1 MTAIEYNLSDRMEST
16 SGTVALSGIQALMRI
31 LLDQNR
37 ADAAAGLNTAGL
49 ISGYRGSPVGG
60 MDHAYKADSAILK
73 QHNIEFISGV
83 NEDLGATAVWG
94 SQQTALEDNA
104 TFDGVIG
111 MWYGKGP
118 GVDRSGDALRH
129 ANSTGVHPAGGVLA
143 VAGDDPFC
151 KSSTIASASEW
162 ALADLA
168 MPTLYPANVQ
178 EVLDMGRYGYELS
191 RFCGSWVGFKIH
203 SNVADA
209 YATVNTDADRFSVI
223 APDFE
228 IDGKPFTYR
237 QRVTLI
243 APYSMGAEQEMFGPR
258 LEAAKAFVRANG
270 LDKVFGAQSDSARIG
285 IVAAGPVYGELRD
298 ALTKLG
304 FSTDQDLADVGIRL
318 YKPAMIWP
326 LEPAGI
332 TEFAHGLEEII
343 VIEEKRSFIESQ
355 IRDILYGR
363 TDAPRVLGKKD
374 DEGRTMLAD
383 YGGLLAEDI
392 GDPLK
397 SRLERVI
404 PAERFAK
411 QRTMIPVTVAT
422 EAKELPG
429 RAAYFCSGCPHNRST
444 MTPDGSMSGGGI
456 GCHGMA
462 LGMERENF
470 GITHMGGEGV
480 QWVGMAPFLD
490 EKHRFQNLGD
500 GTLAHSGS
508 LAIRQAVSAGTT
520 VTYKILYNGTVAMT
534 GGQDAAGAQPVPDL
548 TLSLAAEGVK
558 RIVVVADDVDK
569 YPRNA
574 VFATNARVEHRDELD
589 AVQRELREIEGVT
602 VLIYDQQCAA
612 ELRRGRKRGTI
623 ETPTTRVMINEDI
636 CEGCGHCGEVSNCA
650 SVHPVQTPFGRKTQ
664 IHQESCNF
672 DLTCLGGNCPA
683 FVTVEV
689 DPDYKPGSRS
699 KSGNL
704 AGVPAGE
711 LPADPVVPDAANV
724 LLVGM
729 GGTGVVT
736 VNQIIS
742 TAALL
747 DGKVANGLDQTGL
760 AQKGGTVVSNLR
772 ITAAAEGDAP
782 DMISASNRVVD
793 GSADAM
799 LIFDLV
805 SATKNINRAHPD
817 RTRAVVSTALMPTG
831 AMVSG
836 RGADRFPELDRF
848 KSAID
853 GATRAADN
861 VWLDAAGIARRVF
874 ASQPA
879 ANVLVVGLAYQR
891 GLLPVTSASI
901 ERAIELNGVAIQT
914 NLDAFR
920 LGRRLAVETDLLSE
934 LEDVVETGEDGPAAL
949 TGKPAKMAAKIG
961 GGEALQEI
969 LAYRLPELVDY
980 QSVKYAEQFSADI
993 AKVRSAETAVVGDR
1007 TDLSEVAARM
1017 LYKVMAYKD
1026 EYEVARLALKSDI
1039 ADQAK
1044 ARFGPGAKVSY
1055 QLKPPTFKAAGY
1067 DKKIAIPEGAG
1078 RKMFEGLKRTKR
1090 MRGKALDPF
1099 GRSQERRI
1107 ERQLIDEYR
1116 ELLTTLVSKLNAGNY
1131 DQAVAIAGLY
1141 DMVRGFDDIKLG
1153 NIERYRTELAAAL
1166 ASY

>member
-1 MTAIEYNLSDRMEST
+1 VTAIEYNLTDRMEST
-16 SGTVALSGIQALMRI
+16 TGTVALSGIQALMRV

-37 ADAAAGLNTAGL
+37 ADAAAGLRTAGL

-60 MDHAYKADSAILK
+60 MDHAYEADSAIL
-73 QHNIEFISGV
+73 QEHNIEFISGV

-94 SQQTALEDNA
+94 SQQAPLED
-104 TFDGVIG
+104 TSRFDGVIG

-129 ANSTGVHPAGGVLA
+129 ANSTGVHPNGGVLA

-209 YATVNTDADRFSVI
+209 YATVTTDAERISVVV
-223 APDFE
+223 PEFE
-228 IDGKPFTYR
+228 VDGAPFTYT
-237 QRVTLI
+237 QRITLI
-243 APYSMGAEQEMFGPR
+243 APHSMGAEREMFGPR
-258 LEAAKAFVRANG
+258 LEAAKAFVAANG
-270 LDKVFGAQSDSARIG
+270 LDKTFGATGEARIG

-298 ALTKLG
+298 ALTKMG
-304 FSTDQDLADVGIRL
+304 FATDADLADVGIRL

-326 LEPAGI
+326 LEPNGL
-332 TEFAHGLEEII
+332 TGFADGLEEII

-363 TDAPRVLGKKD
+363 TDAPRVLGKND
-374 DEGRTMLAD
+374 DEGRTMIAGF
-383 YGGLLAEDI
+383 GGLLAEDLAAPI
-392 GDPLK
+392 K
-397 SRLERVI
+397 ARLQRVI
-404 PAERFAK
+404 SAGRFVK
-411 QRTMIPVTVAT
+411 ERTMIPVSVAT
-422 EAKELPG
+422 EAAELPD

-490 EKHRFQNLGD
+490 ETHRFQNLGD

-534 GGQDAAGAQPVPDL
+534 GGQDAAGALAVPEL
-548 TLSLAAEGVK
+548 TQSLAAEGVTQ
-558 RIVVVADDVDK
+558 IVVVADDVDK
-569 YPRNA
+569 YPRGA
-574 VFATNARVEHRDELD
+574 RFAANARVEHRDELD
-589 AVQRELREIEGVT
+589 AVQRELRDVEGVT
-602 VLIYDQQCAA
+602 VLIYDQACAA

-683 FVTVEV
+683 FVTVEI
-689 DPDYKPGSRS
+689 DPDFRPS
-699 KSGNL
+699 KDL
-704 AGVPAGE
+704 AGVPAGDV
-711 LPADPVVPDAANV
+711 PADPSVPADGNV
-724 LLVGM
+724 LLIGI

-747 DGKVANGLDQTGL
+747 DGKFANGLDQTGL
-760 AQKGGTVVSNLR
+760 AQKGGTVVSNLL
-772 ITAAAEGDAP
+772 ITSTDKSAD
-782 DMISASNRVVD
+782 ITASNRVID
-793 GSADAM
+793 GGADTM

-805 SATKNINRAHPD
+805 SATKNINRADPE
-817 RTRAVVSTALMPTG
+817 RTRAVVSTTLVPTG
-831 AMVSG
+831 SMVSG
-836 RGADRFPELDRF
+836 RGSDRFPDLDRF
-848 KSAID
+848 RSAID
-853 GATRAADN
+853 GATRASEN
-861 VWLDAAGIARRVF
+861 VWIDAAGIAQRVF
-874 ASQPA
+874 GSQPA

-891 GLLPVTSASI
+891 GLLPVSSASI
-901 ERAIELNGVAIQT
+901 ERAIELNGVAVQA
-914 NLDAFR
+914 NLEAFR
-920 LGRRLAVETDLLSE
+920 LGRRLAAEPQLLAE
-934 LEDVVETGEDGPAAL
+934 LEDVVDTEEAGPAPL
-949 TGKPAKMAAKIG
+949 TGKLSRMADQIG
-961 GGEALQEI
+961 GDAELQEI
-969 LAYRLPELVDY
+969 LAYRLPELADF
-980 QSVKYAEQFSADI
+980 QNTKYAQQFTDDI
-993 AKVRSAETAVVGDR
+993 AAVRAVEQSLGSDR
-1007 TDLSEVAARM
+1007 SDLSQVAARM
-1017 LYKVMAYKD
+1017 LYKAMAYKD

-1039 ADQAK
+1039 VGQAK
-1044 ARFGPGAKVSY
+1044 ARFGPNAKVSY
-1055 QLKPPTFKAAGY
+1055 QLKPPMLKSAGY
-1067 DKKIAIPEGAG
+1067 DKKIAIPEVAG
-1078 RKMFEGLKRTKR
+1078 RAMFEGLKRTKG

-1099 GRSQERRI
+1099 GRTEERRI
-1107 ERQLIDEYR
+1107 ERQLIDDYR
-1116 ELLTTLVSKLNAGNY
+1116 DLLTTLVAKLNADNY
-1131 DQAVAIAGLY
+1131 DQALSIAGLY
-1141 DMVRGFDDIKLG
+1141 DMVRGFDDIKLA
-1153 NIERYRTELAAAL
+1153 NVERYRTQLADAL
-1166 ASY
+1166 ADY

>member
-1 MTAIEYNLSDRMEST
+1 VTAIEYNLTDRMEST
-16 SGTVALSGIQALMRI
+16 TGTVALSGIQALMRV

-37 ADAAAGLNTAGL
+37 ADAAAGLRTAGL

-60 MDHAYKADSAILK
+60 MDHAYEADAAIL
-73 QHNIEFISGV
+73 QEHNIKFISGV

-94 SQQTALEDNA
+94 SQQAPLEDSSR
-104 TFDGVIG
+104 FDGVIG

-129 ANSTGVHPAGGVLA
+129 ANSTGVNPNGGVLA

-209 YATVNTDADRFSVI
+209 YATVTTDAERISVVV
-223 APDFE
+223 PDFE
-228 IDGKPFTYR
+228 IDGAPFTYT
-237 QRVTLI
+237 QRITLI
-243 APYSMGAEQEMFGPR
+243 APHSMGAEREMFGPR
-258 LEAAKAFVRANG
+258 LEAAKAFVAANG
-270 LDKVFGAQSDSARIG
+270 LDKTFGATGEARIG

-298 ALTKLG
+298 ALTKMG
-304 FSTDQDLADVGIRL
+304 FATDADLADVGIRL

-326 LEPAGI
+326 LEPNGL
-332 TEFAHGLEEII
+332 TGFADGLEEII

-363 TDAPRVLGKKD
+363 TDAPRVLGKND
-374 DEGRTMLAD
+374 DEGRTMIAGF
-383 YGGLLAEDI
+383 GGLLAEDLAAPI
-392 GDPLK
+392 K
-397 SRLERVI
+397 ARLQRVI
-404 PAERFAK
+404 SAGRFVK
-411 QRTMIPVTVAT
+411 ERTMIPVSVAT
-422 EAKELPG
+422 EAAELPD

-490 EKHRFQNLGD
+490 ETHRFQNLGD

-534 GGQDAAGAQPVPDL
+534 GGQDAAGALAVPEL
-548 TLSLAAEGVK
+548 TQSLAAEGVTQ
-558 RIVVVADDVDK
+558 IVVVADDVDK
-569 YPRNA
+569 YPRGA
-574 VFATNARVEHRDELD
+574 RFAANVRVEHRDELD
-589 AVQRELREIEGVT
+589 AVQRELRDVEGVT
-602 VLIYDQQCAA
+602 VLIYDQACAA

-683 FVTVEV
+683 FVTVEI
-689 DPDYKPGSRS
+689 DPDFRPS
-699 KSGNL
+699 KDL
-704 AGVPAGE
+704 AGVPAGDV
-711 LPADPVVPDAANV
+711 PADPSVPADGNV
-724 LLVGM
+724 LLIGI

-747 DGKVANGLDQTGL
+747 DGKFANGLDQTGL
-760 AQKGGTVVSNLR
+760 AQKGGTVVSNLL
-772 ITAAAEGDAP
+772 ITSTDKSAD
-782 DMISASNRVVD
+782 ITASNRVID
-793 GSADAM
+793 GGADAM

-805 SATKNINRAHPD
+805 SATKNINRADPE
-817 RTRAVVSTALMPTG
+817 RTRAVVSTTLVPTG
-831 AMVSG
+831 SMVSG
-836 RGADRFPELDRF
+836 RGSDRFPDLDRF
-848 KSAID
+848 RSAID
-853 GATRAADN
+853 GATRASEN
-861 VWLDAAGIARRVF
+861 VWIDAAGIAQRVF
-874 ASQPA
+874 GSQPA
-879 ANVLVVGLAYQR
+879 ANVLVVGIAYQR
-891 GLLPVTSASI
+891 GLLPVSSASI
-901 ERAIELNGVAIQT
+901 ERAIELNGVAVQA
-914 NLDAFR
+914 NLEAFR
-920 LGRRLAVETDLLSE
+920 LGRRLAAEPELLAE
-934 LEDVVETGEDGPAAL
+934 LEDVVDTEEAGPAPL
-949 TGKPAKMAAKIG
+949 TGKLARMADQIG
-961 GGEALQEI
+961 GGAELQEI
-969 LAYRLPELVDY
+969 LAYRLPELADF
-980 QSVKYAEQFSADI
+980 QNTKYAQQFTDDI
-993 AKVRSAETAVVGDR
+993 TAVRAVEQSLGSDR
-1007 TDLSEVAARM
+1007 SDLSQVAARM
-1017 LYKVMAYKD
+1017 LYKAMAYKD

-1039 ADQAK
+1039 VGQAK
-1044 ARFGPGAKVSY
+1044 ARFGPNAKVSY
-1055 QLKPPTFKAAGY
+1055 QLKPPTLKSVGY
-1067 DKKIAIPEGAG
+1067 NKKIAIPEKAG
-1078 RKMFEGLKRTKR
+1078 RAMFEGLKRTKR

-1099 GRSQERRI
+1099 GRTEERRI
-1107 ERQLIDEYR
+1107 ERQLIDDYR
-1116 ELLTTLVSKLNAGNY
+1116 DLLTTLMSTLSAENY
-1131 DQAVAIAGLY
+1131 DQAVTIAGLY
-1141 DMVRGFDDIKLG
+1141 DMVRGFDDIKLA
-1153 NIERYRTELAAAL
+1153 NVEQYRTQLADAL
-1166 ASY
+1166 AGY

>member
-1 MTAIEYNLSDRMEST
+1 VTAIEYNLTDRMEST
-16 SGTVALSGIQALMRI
+16 TGTVALSGIQALMRV

-37 ADAAAGLNTAGL
+37 ADAAAGLRTAGL

-60 MDHAYKADSAILK
+60 MDHAYEADSAIL
-73 QHNIEFISGV
+73 QEHNIEFISGV

-94 SQQTALEDNA
+94 SQQAPLED
-104 TFDGVIG
+104 TSRFDGVIG

-129 ANSTGVHPAGGVLA
+129 ANSTGVHPNGGVLA

-209 YATVNTDADRFSVI
+209 YATVTTDAERISVVV
-223 APDFE
+223 PEFE
-228 IDGKPFTYR
+228 VDGAPFTYT
-237 QRVTLI
+237 QRITLI
-243 APYSMGAEQEMFGPR
+243 APHSMGAEREMFGPR
-258 LEAAKAFVRANG
+258 LEAAKAFVAANG
-270 LDKVFGAQSDSARIG
+270 LDKTFGATGEARIG

-298 ALTKLG
+298 ALTKMG
-304 FSTDQDLADVGIRL
+304 FATDADLADVGIRL

-326 LEPAGI
+326 LEPNGL
-332 TEFAHGLEEII
+332 TGFADGLEEII

-363 TDAPRVLGKKD
+363 TDAPRVLGKND
-374 DEGRTMLAD
+374 DEGRTMIAGF
-383 YGGLLAEDI
+383 GGLLAEDLAAPI
-392 GDPLK
+392 K
-397 SRLERVI
+397 ARLQRVI
-404 PAERFAK
+404 SAGRFVK
-411 QRTMIPVTVAT
+411 ERTMIPVSVAT
-422 EAKELPG
+422 EAAELPD

-490 EKHRFQNLGD
+490 ETHRFQNLGD

-534 GGQDAAGAQPVPDL
+534 GGQDAAGALAVPEL
-548 TLSLAAEGVK
+548 TQSLAAEGVTQ
-558 RIVVVADDVDK
+558 IVVVADDVDK
-569 YPRNA
+569 YPRGA
-574 VFATNARVEHRDELD
+574 RFAANARVEHRDELD
-589 AVQRELREIEGVT
+589 AVQRELRDVEGVT
-602 VLIYDQQCAA
+602 VLIYDQACAA

-683 FVTVEV
+683 FVTVEI
-689 DPDYKPGSRS
+689 DPDFRPS
-699 KSGNL
+699 KDL
-704 AGVPAGE
+704 AGVPAGDV
-711 LPADPVVPDAANV
+711 PADPSVPADGNV
-724 LLVGM
+724 LLIGI

-747 DGKVANGLDQTGL
+747 DGKFANGLDQTGL
-760 AQKGGTVVSNLR
+760 AQKGGTVVSNLL
-772 ITAAAEGDAP
+772 ITSTDKSAD
-782 DMISASNRVVD
+782 ITASNRVID
-793 GSADAM
+793 GGADTM

-805 SATKNINRAHPD
+805 SATKNINRADPE
-817 RTRAVVSTALMPTG
+817 RTRAVVSTTLVPTG
-831 AMVSG
+831 SMVSG
-836 RGADRFPELDRF
+836 RGSDRFPDLDRF
-848 KSAID
+848 RSAID
-853 GATRAADN
+853 GATRASEN
-861 VWLDAAGIARRVF
+861 VWIDAAGIAQRVF
-874 ASQPA
+874 GSQPA

-891 GLLPVTSASI
+891 GLLPVSSASI
-901 ERAIELNGVAIQT
+901 ERAIELNGVAVHA
-914 NLDAFR
+914 NLEAFR
-920 LGRRLAVETDLLSE
+920 LGRRLAAEPQLLAE
-934 LEDVVETGEDGPAAL
+934 LEDVVDTEEAGPAPL
-949 TGKPAKMAAKIG
+949 TGKLSRMADQIG
-961 GGEALQEI
+961 GDAELQEI
-969 LAYRLPELVDY
+969 LAYRLPELADF
-980 QSVKYAEQFSADI
+980 QNTKYAQQFTDDI
-993 AKVRSAETAVVGDR
+993 AAVRAVEQSLGSDR
-1007 TDLSEVAARM
+1007 SDLSQVAARM
-1017 LYKVMAYKD
+1017 LYKAMAYKD

-1039 ADQAK
+1039 VGQAK
-1044 ARFGPGAKVSY
+1044 ARFGPNAKVSY
-1055 QLKPPTFKAAGY
+1055 QLKPPMLKSAGY
-1067 DKKIAIPEGAG
+1067 DKKIAIPEVAG
-1078 RKMFEGLKRTKR
+1078 RAMFEGLKRTKG

-1099 GRSQERRI
+1099 GRTEERRI
-1107 ERQLIDEYR
+1107 ERQLIDDYR
-1116 ELLTTLVSKLNAGNY
+1116 DLLTTLVAKLNADNY
-1131 DQAVAIAGLY
+1131 DQALSIAGLY
-1141 DMVRGFDDIKLG
+1141 DMVRGFDDIKLA
-1153 NIERYRTELAAAL
+1153 NVERYRTQLADAL
-1166 ASY
+1166 ADY

>member
-1 MTAIEYNLSDRMEST
+1 MTAIEYNLTDRMEST
-16 SGTVALSGIQALMRI
+16 TGTVALSGIQALMRV

-37 ADAAAGLNTAGL
+37 ADAAAGLRTAGL

-60 MDHAYKADSAILK
+60 MDHAYEADSAIL
-73 QHNIEFISGV
+73 QEHNIEFISGV

-94 SQQTALEDNA
+94 SQQAPLED
-104 TFDGVIG
+104 TSRFDGVIG

-129 ANSTGVHPAGGVLA
+129 ANSTGVHPNGGVLA

-209 YATVNTDADRFSVI
+209 YATVTTDAERISVVV
-223 APDFE
+223 PEFE
-228 IDGKPFTYR
+228 VDGAPFTYT
-237 QRVTLI
+237 QRITLI
-243 APYSMGAEQEMFGPR
+243 APHSMGAEREMFGPR
-258 LEAAKAFVRANG
+258 LEAAKAFVAANG
-270 LDKVFGAQSDSARIG
+270 LDKTFGATGEARIG

-298 ALTKLG
+298 ALTKMG
-304 FSTDQDLADVGIRL
+304 FATDADLADVGIRL

-326 LEPAGI
+326 LEPNGL
-332 TEFAHGLEEII
+332 TGFADGLEEII

-363 TDAPRVLGKKD
+363 TDAPRVLGKND
-374 DEGRTMLAD
+374 DEGRTMIAGF
-383 YGGLLAEDI
+383 GGLLAEDLAAPI
-392 GDPLK
+392 K
-397 SRLERVI
+397 ARLQRVI
-404 PAERFAK
+404 SAGRFVK
-411 QRTMIPVTVAT
+411 ERTMIPVSVAT
-422 EAKELPG
+422 EAAELPD

-490 EKHRFQNLGD
+490 ETHRFQNLGD

-534 GGQDAAGAQPVPDL
+534 GGQDAAGALAVPEL
-548 TLSLAAEGVK
+548 TQSLAAEGVTQ
-558 RIVVVADDVDK
+558 IVVVADDVDK
-569 YPRNA
+569 YPRGA
-574 VFATNARVEHRDELD
+574 RFAANARVEHRDELD
-589 AVQRELREIEGVT
+589 AVQRELRDVEGVT
-602 VLIYDQQCAA
+602 VLIYDQACAA

-683 FVTVEV
+683 FVTVEI
-689 DPDYKPGSRS
+689 DPDFRPS
-699 KSGNL
+699 KDL
-704 AGVPAGE
+704 AGVPAGDV
-711 LPADPVVPDAANV
+711 PADPSVPADGNV
-724 LLVGM
+724 LLIGI

-747 DGKVANGLDQTGL
+747 DGKFANGLDQTGL
-760 AQKGGTVVSNLR
+760 AQKGGTVVSNLL
-772 ITAAAEGDAP
+772 ITSTDKSAD
-782 DMISASNRVVD
+782 ITASNRVID
-793 GSADAM
+793 GGADTM

-805 SATKNINRAHPD
+805 SATKNINRADPE
-817 RTRAVVSTALMPTG
+817 RTRAVVSTTLVPTG
-831 AMVSG
+831 SMVSG
-836 RGADRFPELDRF
+836 RGSDRFPDLDRF
-848 KSAID
+848 RSAID
-853 GATRAADN
+853 GATRASEN
-861 VWLDAAGIARRVF
+861 VWIDAAGIAQRVF
-874 ASQPA
+874 GSQPA

-891 GLLPVTSASI
+891 GLLPVSSASI
-901 ERAIELNGVAIQT
+901 ERAIELNGVAVQA
-914 NLDAFR
+914 NLEAFR
-920 LGRRLAVETDLLSE
+920 LGRRLAAEPQLLAE
-934 LEDVVETGEDGPAAL
+934 LEDVVDTEEAGPAPL
-949 TGKPAKMAAKIG
+949 TGKLSRMADQIG
-961 GGEALQEI
+961 GDAELQEI
-969 LAYRLPELVDY
+969 LAYRLPELADF
-980 QSVKYAEQFSADI
+980 QNTKYAQQFTDDI
-993 AKVRSAETAVVGDR
+993 AAVRAVEQSLGSDR
-1007 TDLSEVAARM
+1007 SDLSQVAARM
-1017 LYKVMAYKD
+1017 LYKAMAYKD

-1039 ADQAK
+1039 VGQAK
-1044 ARFGPGAKVSY
+1044 ARFGPNAKVSY
-1055 QLKPPTFKAAGY
+1055 QLKPPMLKSAGY
-1067 DKKIAIPEGAG
+1067 DKKIAIPEVAG
-1078 RKMFEGLKRTKR
+1078 RAMFEGLKRTKG

-1099 GRSQERRI
+1099 GRTEERRI
-1107 ERQLIDEYR
+1107 ERQLIDDYR
-1116 ELLTTLVSKLNAGNY
+1116 DLLTTLVAKLNADNY
-1131 DQAVAIAGLY
+1131 DQALSIAGLY
-1141 DMVRGFDDIKLG
+1141 DMVRGFDDIKLA
-1153 NIERYRTELAAAL
+1153 NVERYRTQLADAL
-1166 ASY
+1166 ADY